1 MKSWKLPSVRRVENV
16 MKHPL
21 KRLVFSLA
29 LVAATGAW
37 AQVPALATC
46 TRSANL
52 LACVDPQGNAYSV
65 ATVGSTTYLRGFEVI
80 GKRRW
85 AQTNSRYGQLTF
97 FTGLASDGE
106 AWVGYTR
113 RVGWTT
119 INRFSSSG
127 GSSAKFTCSRITGC

>member
-1 MKSWKLPSVRRVENV
+1 MLEYFPTLSNP
-16 MKHPL
+16 M
-21 KRLVFSLA
+21 KRLVCALL
-29 LVAATGAW
+29 LVAAGPVC
-37 AQVPALATC
+37 AQVPSLLAHC

-52 LACVDPQGNAYSV
+52 LACVDPLGNAYSV
-65 ATVGSTTYLRGFEVI
+65 ATVGSTTYLRGYEVI
-80 GKRRW
+80 GKRYW

-119 INRFSSSG
+119 LNRFSSSG
-127 GSSAKFTCSRITGC
+127 GTSAKFTCSRITGC

>member
-1 MKSWKLPSVRRVENV
+1 MRFFFVFLLPCALFLPFS
-16 MKHPL
+16 
-21 KRLVFSLA
+21 SLA
-29 LVAATGAW
+29 SPQG
-37 AQVPALATC
+37 QSALLANC

-52 LACVDPQGNAYSV
+52 LSCADERGNTYSV
-65 ATVGSTTYLRGFEVI
+65 MTAGNTIYLRGFDAE
-80 GKRRW
+80 RRRYW

-106 AWVGYTR
+106 SWVGYSR

-127 GSSAKFTCSRITGC
+127 GSAGKFVCGRVSGCQDSR

>member
-1 MKSWKLPSVRRVENV
+1 MLEHSPALRNPMRY
-16 MKHPL
+16 
-21 KRLVFSLA
+21 LVCALL
-29 LVAATGAW
+29 LVAVGPAC
-37 AQVPALATC
+37 AQAPSPLANC

-52 LACVDPQGNAYSV
+52 LACVDPLGNAYSV
-65 ATVGSTTYLRGFEVI
+65 ATVASTTYLRGYEVI
-80 GKRRW
+80 GKRYW

-119 INRFSSSG
+119 LNRFSSSG
-127 GSSAKFTCSRITGC
+127 GASAKFTCSRITGC

>member
-1 MKSWKLPSVRRVENV
+1 MRN
-16 MKHPL
+16 HL
-21 KRLVFSLA
+21 KFVLAGSLLLLA
-29 LVAATGAW
+29 LNAS
-37 AQVPALATC
+37 AQSPLLASC

-52 LACVDPQGNAYSV
+52 LACVDGQGNAYSV
-65 ATVGSTTYLRGFEVI
+65 ATAANTIYLRGFEAV
-80 GKRRW
+80 GRRYW

-106 AWVGYTR
+106 SWVGYSR

-127 GSSAKFTCSRITGC
+127 GSAGTFVCGRMSGCQESSR